1 MVVITTDF
9 KNTIMSK
16 LKEKFGKYFQF
27 KNTING
33 TDYFLRGLAT
43 VLFLIPIGLFVG
55 IGLAI
60 LNSQPVIATI
70 LIGLACLTL
79 VPMIWFSLATSYKR
93 INAFFPGKA
102 GWLVAITILYSFILE
117 AFNPQNA
124 LNMLDTPA
132 PTLPNGDYIT
142 YLVLAIPSLIWSLY
156 LLFGN
161 SKVKKHIG

>member
-1 MVVITTDF
+1 M
-9 KNTIMSK
+9 NK
-16 LKEKFGKYFQF
+16 LKNKFGKYFEF
-27 KNTING
+27 KNTTNG

-43 VLFLIPIGLFVG
+43 ILFLIPIGLFVG

-60 LNSQPVIATI
+60 LNSQPEIAAI
-70 LIGLACLTL
+70 LIGLASLIL

-102 GWLVAITILYSFILE
+102 GKGGKIAGWLVAVTFIYSFILE
-117 AFNPQNA
+117 GFNPNNGMAQ
-124 LNMLDTPA
+124 LNESA
-132 PTLPNGDYIT
+132 GTLPNGDYIT
-142 YLVLAIPSLIWSLY
+142 YLVLTLPYLAWSLY